1 MSVPFSN
8 THLRVPRGFGAL
20 LEGLSREVLRD
31 QPENIPKYAAEYF
44 DDLLRQREESRI
56 DPAEWAANL
65 EDRFYNNHAFK
76 ATGASLEKGP
86 EVTLSKELSYES
98 QTEDESSHS
107 ADVSLLSI
115 TQPNVSKETGS
126 TENTE
131 EEEYDIAEK
140 DVISTAKE
148 EESVNRLLAEDI
160 QRDELSRLEEEEAPT
175 ITTFDKVDR
184 AADEQGSS
192 SLLDQ
197 DTHQSELNPPDLLA
211 VRGISDVDVCAKE
224 LGIAEDGRGDK
235 NKTAVAVED
244 RKTGDLEVEEN
255 AEVEHSV
262 EVFPYSGLAD
272 VDVCATE
279 LKETGR
285 TMEGDNTHFVEEV
298 SSISKPERTVERSLS
313 EPEGPE
319 GNQENA
325 EDQAEIAE
333 EEGGYTEDSSGE
345 IHESS
350 AHIEGG
356 LDSHTSPTVDSL
368 VEISFEDV
376 PEAQQTKEDGEKN
389 PQEEDS
395 IEALQT
401 KILEMQHEEDCEV
414 TAVVTD
420 QNIPAALG
428 HGEPE
433 MVGTEMAVHSEEEVI
448 ESQHETSDKIEK
460 EQGNTNDTN
469 LNESDDD
476 KDGESGKN
484 ILPHQLTPEGD
495 EENLKGETDHKNED
509 NEQISEGEFHKNEES
524 GKDAER
530 SHDLVVEEDETRVI
544 LGEGKEDIQTGGYSK
559 VAENINDRSVENLS
573 LQVRQS
579 NTSSPALE
587 TESKTLE
594 VSAQLLHEGNKESQR
609 TLVEPQQEDTAEE
622 KEVTLKEE
630 ASHTEELE
638 EEGKMDACVEEK
650 SDAMRK
656 EGRISPIQSAE
667 RLPDDQQGEK
677 RLIGSEKDATEP
689 EGNSSDKEECS
700 RPQEEED
707 IMDIPLD
714 DPEANRAAAKIQ
726 AGFRGHMTRKKM
738 KPEDKTEGEER
749 QEDRAQ

>member
-20 LEGLSREVLRD
+20 LEGLAREVLRD
-31 QPENIPKYAAEYF
+31 QPEDIPKYAAEYF

-86 EVTLSKELSYES
+86 EVTLSKEISYES

-115 TQPNVSKETGS
+115 PQPNVTQETGS

-140 DVISTAKE
+140 DMISTAKE

-224 LGIAEDGRGDK
+224 LGRAEDELCDK

-244 RKTGDLEVEEN
+244 RTTGDLEVEEK

-279 LKETGR
+279 FKETGR
-285 TMEGDNTHFVEEV
+285 TMEGDNTHFVEEE
-298 SSISKPERTVERSLS
+298 SSISNPERTVERSLS
-313 EPEGPE
+313 ESEGPE
-319 GNQENA
+319 GNQEKA
-325 EDQAEIAE
+325 EDQAELAK
-333 EEGGYTEDSSGE
+333 EEGGDTGDSSGE
-345 IHESS
+345 IHESL

-356 LDSHTSPTVDSL
+356 LDSHTSPKVDSL

-376 PEAQQTKEDGEKN
+376 PGAQQTKEDGEKK

-395 IEALQT
+395 IEVLQT
-401 KILEMQHEEDCEV
+401 KILETQHEENCEV
-414 TAVVTD
+414 TAVVTN

-433 MVGTEMAVHSEEEVI
+433 MVGAEMAVHSEEEVI
-448 ESQHETSDKIEK
+448 ESQHETSDKIK
-460 EQGNTNDTN
+460 EQGNGNDTN

-484 ILPHQLTPEGD
+484 ILPLQLTPEGD
-495 EENLKGETDHKNED
+495 EENLEGETDHKNKD

-524 GKDAER
+524 GKDKEK
-530 SHDLVVEEDETRVI
+530 SHDLVVEEDENRVI

-594 VSAQLLHEGNKESQR
+594 VSAQLLHEGNKECQR

-630 ASHTEELE
+630 ASHTEELV

-656 EGRISPIQSAE
+656 EGRISPLQSAE

-677 RLIGSEKDATEP
+677 RLLGSEEDATEP